1 MEYNFENKFVE
12 TDETI
17 IFFDNYINVDS
28 PKEKFVI
35 ISHLSADNLAYLQQA
50 TLPAKTFVSQNLFLL
65 LQKLTKFELIANLNL
80 DLKVLPYGFAVSV
93 ADLKITALNPL
104 LENSDFKYRTFPI
117 SGITSF
123 QELNQKLGYVAKF
136 DIHGIHKKRIKAWK
150 KFFSQQK
157 LDYLILGYQD
167 RDDSDNYLSKTGQL
181 KNIEKT
187 LEQADSTQIYLEMT
201 PFDPEQLVKIDDLA
215 HRLDYQI
222 KWLPGYAEL
231 ISYFKQLDFKES
243 SSSTMDK
250 ILIQREFQP
259 YTSADLVISSPL
271 LTKDGKIDFT
281 KNFAYPTEAELKEI
295 LKYIAAKQ
303 VYFV

>member
-1 MEYNFENKFVE
+1 MEYNFKNKFVK
-12 TDETI
+12 TDEAI

-28 PKEKFVI
+28 PKEKFVV
-35 ISHLSADNLAYLQQA
+35 ISHLSADNLVYLQQA

-93 ADLKITALNPL
+93 ADSKITALNSDDGL
-104 LENSDFKYRTFPI
+104 WGSMALYLEHDH
-117 SGITSF
+117 
-123 QELNQKLGYVAKF
+123 QKLGYVAKF

-231 ISYFKQLDFKES
+231 ISYFKQLDFKDGS
-243 SSSTMDK
+243 PAATDK
-250 ILIQREFQP
+250 TLIQRETQAHI
-259 YTSADLVISSPL
+259 TDDLTISSPL
-271 LTKDGKIDFT
+271 LAEDGKIDFMN
-281 KNFAYPTEAELKEI
+281 NFAYPTEAELKEI

>member
-17 IFFDNYINVDS
+17 IFFDNYINIDS

-93 ADLKITALNPL
+93 ADLKITALNSDDGL
-104 LENSDFKYRTFPI
+104 WGSIALYLEHDH
-117 SGITSF
+117 
-123 QELNQKLGYVAKF
+123 QKLGYVAKF

-231 ISYFKQLDFKES
+231 ISYFKQLDFKEGS
-243 SSSTMDK
+243 PAATDK
-250 ILIQREFQP
+250 NLIQREAQAHI
-259 YTSADLVISSPL
+259 ADDLTISSPL
-271 LTKDGKIDFT
+271 LAEDGKIDFMN
-281 KNFAYPTEAELKEI
+281 NFAYPTEAELKEI

>member
-12 TDETI
+12 TDEAI

-28 PKEKFVI
+28 PKEKFMVI
-35 ISHLSADNLAYLQQA
+35 SYLSADNLAYLQQA

-80 DLKVLPYGFAVSV
+80 DLKVLPYGFAVPV
-93 ADLKITALNPL
+93 ADLKITALNNDDGL
-104 LENSDFKYRTFPI
+104 WGSMALYLEHDH
-117 SGITSF
+117 
-123 QELNQKLGYVAKF
+123 QKLGYVAKF

-187 LEQADSTQIYLEMT
+187 LEQADSTQFYLEMT

-231 ISYFKQLDFKES
+231 ISYFKQLDFKDGS
-243 SSSTMDK
+243 PAATDK
-250 ILIQREFQP
+250 NLIQREAQAHI
-259 YTSADLVISSPL
+259 ADDLTISSPL
-271 LTKDGKIDFT
+271 LAEDGKIDFMN
-281 KNFAYPTEAELKEI
+281 NFAYPTEAELKEI

>member
-12 TDETI
+12 TDEAI
-17 IFFDNYINVDS
+17 IFFDNYINIDS
-28 PKEKFVI
+28 PKEKFMI

-93 ADLKITALNPL
+93 ADSKITALNSDDGL
-104 LENSDFKYRTFPI
+104 WGSMALYLEHDH
-117 SGITSF
+117 
-123 QELNQKLGYVAKF
+123 QKLGYVAKF

-231 ISYFKQLDFKES
+231 ISYFKQLDFKDGS
-243 SSSTMDK
+243 PAATDK
-250 ILIQREFQP
+250 TLIQREAQAHI
-259 YTSADLVISSPL
+259 TDDLTISSPL
-271 LTKDGKIDFT
+271 LAEDGKIDFMN
-281 KNFAYPTEAELKEI
+281 NFAYPTEAELKEI

>member
-1 MEYNFENKFVE
+1 MEYSFKNKFVE
-12 TDETI
+12 TDEAI

-93 ADLKITALNPL
+93 ADSKITALNSDDGL
-104 LENSDFKYRTFPI
+104 WGSMALYLEHDH
-117 SGITSF
+117 
-123 QELNQKLGYVAKF
+123 QKLGYVAKF

-187 LEQADSTQIYLEMT
+187 LEQADSTQFYLEMT

-231 ISYFKQLDFKES
+231 ISYFKQLDFKDGS
-243 SSSTMDK
+243 PAATDK
-250 ILIQREFQP
+250 TLIQREAQAHI
-259 YTSADLVISSPL
+259 TDDLTISSPL
-271 LTKDGKIDFT
+271 LAEDGKIDFMN
-281 KNFAYPTEAELKEI
+281 NFADPTEAELKEI

>member
-12 TDETI
+12 TDEAI

-80 DLKVLPYGFAVSV
+80 DLKVLPYGFAVPV
-93 ADLKITALNPL
+93 ADSKITALNSDDGL
-104 LENSDFKYRTFPI
+104 WGSMALYLEHDH
-117 SGITSF
+117 
-123 QELNQKLGYVAKF
+123 QKLGYVAKF

-215 HRLDYQI
+215 YRLDYQI

-231 ISYFKQLDFKES
+231 ISYFKQLDFKDGS
-243 SSSTMDK
+243 PAATDK
-250 ILIQREFQP
+250 TLIQREAQAHI
-259 YTSADLVISSPL
+259 TDDLTISSPL
-271 LTKDGKIDFT
+271 LAEDGKIDFMN
-281 KNFAYPTEAELKEI
+281 NFAYPTEAELKEI

>member
-12 TDETI
+12 TDEAI

-28 PKEKFVI
+28 PKEKFVV
-35 ISHLSADNLAYLQQA
+35 ISHLSADNLVYLQQA
-50 TLPAKTFVSQNLFLL
+50 TLPAKTFISQNLFLL

-93 ADLKITALNPL
+93 ADSKITALNSDDGL
-104 LENSDFKYRTFPI
+104 WGSMALYLEHDH
-117 SGITSF
+117 
-123 QELNQKLGYVAKF
+123 QKLGYVAKF

-231 ISYFKQLDFKES
+231 ISYFKQLDFKDGS
-243 SSSTMDK
+243 PAATDK
-250 ILIQREFQP
+250 TLIQRETQAHI
-259 YTSADLVISSPL
+259 TDDLTISSPL
-271 LTKDGKIDFT
+271 LAEDGKIDFMN
-281 KNFAYPTEAELKEI
+281 NFAYPTEAELKEI

>member
-12 TDETI
+12 TDEAI
-17 IFFDNYINVDS
+17 IFFDNYININS

-35 ISHLSADNLAYLQQA
+35 ISHLSADNLTYLQQA

-93 ADLKITALNPL
+93 ADSKITALNNDDGL
-104 LENSDFKYRTFPI
+104 WGSMALYLEHDH
-117 SGITSF
+117 
-123 QELNQKLGYVAKF
+123 QKLGYVAKF

-215 HRLDYQI
+215 YRLDYQI

-231 ISYFKQLDFKES
+231 ISYFKQLDFKDGS
-243 SSSTMDK
+243 PAATDK
-250 ILIQREFQP
+250 TLIQREAQAHI
-259 YTSADLVISSPL
+259 TDDLTISSPL
-271 LTKDGKIDFT
+271 LAEDGKIDFMN
-281 KNFAYPTEAELKEI
+281 NFAYPTEAELKEI

>member
-12 TDETI
+12 TDEAI

-28 PKEKFVI
+28 PKEKFVV

-65 LQKLTKFELIANLNL
+65 LQKLSKFELIANLNL

-93 ADLKITALNPL
+93 VDSKITALNSDDGL
-104 LENSDFKYRTFPI
+104 WGSMALYLEHDH
-117 SGITSF
+117 
-123 QELNQKLGYVAKF
+123 QKLGYVAKF

-231 ISYFKQLDFKES
+231 ISYFKQLDFKDGS
-243 SSSTMDK
+243 PAATDK
-250 ILIQREFQP
+250 TLIQREAQAHI
-259 YTSADLVISSPL
+259 TDDLTISSPL
-271 LTKDGKIDFT
+271 LAEDGKIDFMN
-281 KNFAYPTEAELKEI
+281 NFAYPTEAELKEI

>member
-65 LQKLTKFELIANLNL
+65 LQKLSKFELIANLNL

-93 ADLKITALNPL
+93 ADSKITALNSDDGL
-104 LENSDFKYRTFPI
+104 WGSMALYLEHDH
-117 SGITSF
+117 
-123 QELNQKLGYVAKF
+123 QKLGYVAKF

-231 ISYFKQLDFKES
+231 ISYFKQLDFKDGS
-243 SSSTMDK
+243 PAATDK
-250 ILIQREFQP
+250 TLIQRETQAHI
-259 YTSADLVISSPL
+259 TDDLTISSPL
-271 LTKDGKIDFT
+271 LAEDGKIDFMN
-281 KNFAYPTEAELKEI
+281 NFADPTEAELKEI

>member
-12 TDETI
+12 TDEAI

-28 PKEKFVI
+28 PKEKFMVI
-35 ISHLSADNLAYLQQA
+35 SYLSADNLAYLQQA

-80 DLKVLPYGFAVSV
+80 DLKVLPYGFAVPV
-93 ADLKITALNPL
+93 ADLKITALNNDDGL
-104 LENSDFKYRTFPI
+104 WGSIALYLEHDH
-117 SGITSF
+117 
-123 QELNQKLGYVAKF
+123 QKLGYVAKF

-231 ISYFKQLDFKES
+231 ISYFKQLDFKEGS
-243 SSSTMDK
+243 PAATDK
-250 ILIQREFQP
+250 TLIQREAQAHI
-259 YTSADLVISSPL
+259 TDDLTISSPL
-271 LTKDGKIDFT
+271 LAEDGKIDFMN
-281 KNFAYPTEAELKEI
+281 NFAYPTEAELKEI

>member
-1 MEYNFENKFVE
+1 MEYNFKNKFVK
-12 TDETI
+12 TDEAI
-17 IFFDNYINVDS
+17 IFFDNYINIDS

-35 ISHLSADNLAYLQQA
+35 ISHLSADNLTYLQQA

-65 LQKLTKFELIANLNL
+65 LQKLSKFELIANLNL

-93 ADLKITALNPL
+93 ADSKITALNSDDGL
-104 LENSDFKYRTFPI
+104 WGSMALYLEHDH
-117 SGITSF
+117 
-123 QELNQKLGYVAKF
+123 QKLGYVAKF

-187 LEQADSTQIYLEMT
+187 LEQANSTQIYLEMT

-231 ISYFKQLDFKES
+231 ISYFKQLDFKDGS
-243 SSSTMDK
+243 PAATDK
-250 ILIQREFQP
+250 TLIQREAQAHI
-259 YTSADLVISSPL
+259 TDDLTISSPL
-271 LTKDGKIDFT
+271 LAEDGKIDFMN
-281 KNFAYPTEAELKEI
+281 NFAYPTEAELKEI